1 MNFLLNEEQTLLRD
15 SVRRYV
21 EKEYSFANRLNYAA
35 SGEVNR
41 QALEYMV
48 SQGWMAAGLDENSG
62 GFGGGILESC
72 LIAEELGRAMPLE
85 PYWAL
90 AMAPTAL
97 LSSLSTPSASTLLKN
112 ILDGNVVAS
121 PLIRGSVGKNESI
134 SAKKVSATDMLITGA
149 GGDVYGLNALSHILV
164 VANIIDGNSIER
176 GLFLVPI
183 NAAGLNLNSL
193 TLLDESLSAKL
204 ALSEVLVS
212 SDSLI
217 ATGDEVLAA
226 TQYAEHV
233 AVLGLCSS
241 AIGMMAAV
249 IDNTVEYLKVRKQFN
264 TAIGKFQSLQHRIA
278 DMKIAIEESRA
289 IIHRAIAKT
298 KYGDVGSAT
307 AVSEAKY
314 LVSKNSAFVAA
325 QGVQLH
331 GAIGLTEE
339 FVIGHY
345 FRALTVCSHI
355 LGTPYEH
362 LRNLAINNDY
372 FTID

>member
-134 SAKKVSATDMLITGA
+134 SAKKVSTTDMLITGA

-249 IDNTVEYLKVRKQFN
+249 IDNTVEYLKVRK
-264 TAIGKFQSLQHRIA
+264 
-278 DMKIAIEESRA
+278 
-289 IIHRAIAKT
+289 
-298 KYGDVGSAT
+298 
-307 AVSEAKY
+307 
-314 LVSKNSAFVAA
+314 
-325 QGVQLH
+325 
-331 GAIGLTEE
+331 
-339 FVIGHY
+339 
-345 FRALTVCSHI
+345 
-355 LGTPYEH
+355 P
-362 LRNLAINNDY
+362 
-372 FTID
+372 

>member
-48 SQGWMAAGLDENSG
+48 SQGWMAAGLEESCG
-62 GFGGGILESC
+62 GFGGGIIESC

-85 PYWAL
+85 AYWAL

-97 LSSLSTPSASTLLKN
+97 LSSLCTSSASALLGD
-112 ILDGNVVAS
+112 ILDGSVVAS
-121 PLIRGSVGKNESI
+121 PILIGVVKQNETA
-134 SAKKVSATDMLITGA
+134 SAKKVSATEFSITGS
-149 GGDVYGLNALSHILV
+149 GGHVYGLNALSHLLV
-164 VANIIDGNSIER
+164 TANIIDGNSAER
-176 GLFLVPI
+176 AMFLVPI
-183 NAAGLNLNSL
+183 DSAGLNLKPL
-193 TLLDESLSAKL
+193 TLLDESKAAKF
-204 ALSEVLVS
+204 ALSEVLVPAE
-212 SDSLI
+212 SLI
-217 ATGDEVLAA
+217 ATGSELIAA
-226 TQYAEHV
+226 TQYAERV

-249 IDNTVEYLKVRKQFN
+249 IDKTVEYLKLRKQFN

-289 IIHRAIAKT
+289 IIHRGIAMT
-298 KYGDVGSAT
+298 KCGDDDSVI

-314 LVSKNSAFVAA
+314 LVSKNAAFVAA

-355 LGTPYEH
+355 LGTPSEH
-362 LRNLAINNDY
+362 LRHLSSYNDY